1 MVMLLPA
8 ESQILVARKDELK
21 QLRRA
26 IPYKVGMQ
34 TMLFAAPVL
43 AAVASF
49 AAYGAA
55 DPTAFTPARIFTAI
69 SLFSLMRMPLIFLP
83 FALVQVRLSVWACQ
97 AFVFLR
103 LHSVTQLSAVLCALL
118 STVSWSCLQS
128 PLQCLACSLAAVRA
142 WQLVT
147 PLSAADAA

>member
-1 MVMLLPA
+1 MRSQSLWQQGHCHLGRCQHVLEGVLLLPA

-83 FALVQVRLSVWACQ
+83 FALVQVSFSV
-97 AFVFLR
+97 
-103 LHSVTQLSAVLCALL
+103 
-118 STVSWSCLQS
+118 
-128 PLQCLACSLAAVRA
+128 
-142 WQLVT
+142 
-147 PLSAADAA
+147 

>member
-1 MVMLLPA
+1 MLKPGPDLLDFMVALPACRQNIVVVLPA
-8 ESQILVARKDELK
+8 ESQILVARRDELK

-34 TMLFAAPVL
+34 TMLFTAPVL

-83 FALVQVRLSVWACQ
+83 FALVQVSL
-97 AFVFLR
+97 
-103 LHSVTQLSAVLCALL
+103 
-118 STVSWSCLQS
+118 TV
-128 PLQCLACSLAAVRA
+128 
-142 WQLVT
+142 
-147 PLSAADAA
+147 